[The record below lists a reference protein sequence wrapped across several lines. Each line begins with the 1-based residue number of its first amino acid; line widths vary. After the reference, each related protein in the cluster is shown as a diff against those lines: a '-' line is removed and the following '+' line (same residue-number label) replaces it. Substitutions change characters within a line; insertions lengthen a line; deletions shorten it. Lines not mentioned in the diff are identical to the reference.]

1 MNPVSLEE
9 IVRRVE
15 ELPALPKTAHKVIKL
30 TEDPKTSITELSAA
44 ISNDQALTAKVLRM
58 ANSAYYGYARRIFTL
73 SDAVIILGF
82 GTVRNLVMA
91 ASVFNV
97 MDKELPGY
105 VLARG
110 ELWKQSIVCALM
122 ARKLAARCEFD
133 NPEKAFVAGL
143 LHDIGK
149 IILNTYMAQ
158 AFAAVLNKVET
169 EKVPFMTAEEEVLG
183 FNHAIVGA
191 KVAEK
196 WNLPD
201 ELVEAISLH
210 HSPRDAH
217 ILPALTAIIHL
228 TDVAGMTMGIGLG
241 ADGLLYP
248 YDGYALEVLH
258 ITHQDL
264 EEIISEVGDSMFD
277 LDSMIPE

>member
-1 MNPVSLEE
+1 MNPVSLDE

-15 ELPALPKTAHKVIKL
+15 EIPALPQYAHKVLKL
-30 TEDPKTSITELSAA
+30 TEDPSTTVTELSEA
-44 ISNDQALTAKVLRM
+44 ISRDHALAAKVLRM
-58 ANSAYYGYARRIFTL
+58 ANSAYYGYARRIYTIG
-73 SDAVIILGF
+73 DAVIILGF

-91 ASVFNV
+91 ASIYHV
-97 MDKELPGY
+97 MDRELPGY

-122 ARKLAARCEFD
+122 ARKLARRCSYD

-143 LHDIGK
+143 MHDIGK
-149 IILNTYMAQ
+149 IILNTYLSE
-158 AFAAVLNKVET
+158 AFAVILDKVNK

-183 FNHAIVGA
+183 FNHAVVGG

-196 WNLPD
+196 WNLPE

-210 HSPRDAH
+210 HNPGGARIS
-217 ILPALTAIIHL
+217 PALTAIAHL
-228 TDVAGMTMGIGLG
+228 TDVACMTMGVGLG

-248 YDGYALEVLH
+248 YDGYALKVLR
-258 ITHQDL
+258 ITHPDL
-264 EEIISEVGDSMFD
+264 EEIISEVSDSMFD
-277 LDSMIPE
+277 VDSLFPE

>member
-15 ELPALPKTAHKVIKL
+15 ELPALPQNAHQVLKL
-30 TEDPKTSITELSAA
+30 TEDPKTTITELSAA
-44 ISNDQALTAKVLRM
+44 ISKDHALAAKVLRM
-58 ANSAYYGYARRIFTL
+58 ANSAYYGYARRIFTI
-73 SDAVIILGF
+73 SDAVLILGF

-91 ASVFNV
+91 ASVYNV
-97 MDKELPGY
+97 MDRELPGY

-110 ELWKQSIVCALM
+110 ELWKQSIVSALM
-122 ARKLAARCEFD
+122 AKKLAQKCRYE

-143 LHDIGK
+143 MHDIGK
-149 IILNTYMAQ
+149 IILNTYMTE
-158 AFAAVLNKVET
+158 AFAAVIEKVNT

-183 FNHAIVGA
+183 YNHAVVGG

-196 WNLPD
+196 WNLPE

-210 HSPRDAH
+210 HNPREARISPD
-217 ILPALTAIIHL
+217 LTAITHL
-228 TDVAGMTMGIGLG
+228 TNVAVMTMGIGLG
-241 ADGLLYP
+241 ADGMLYP
-248 YDGYALEVLH
+248 YDGHTFEVLH
-258 ITHQDL
+258 IAHQDL

-277 LDSMIPE
+277 LDSLIPE